1 MAKHRA
7 AWGYRRYHRL
17 VAEGRGQGTLSD
29 YKPWI
34 TIHDIASKGV
44 SSRTPGRTT
53 GRIHH
58 TLSRLETAFLYIL
71 DASPE
76 VLDIREQYPLLP
88 VTETVRIA
96 EQAGI
101 RHPRDNVSHY
111 PYVMTTDFVITT
123 ETGLVARSIKQ
134 SSELDKPRVREKM
147 EIERRYWEK
156 RGVEWLIVT
165 EREIDFQQA
174 RNIEWVYRSW
184 YYDDMLPDGSD
195 CSRIEDF
202 FLDYYARTDMPVAE
216 IARLTEEQF
225 SLRSGLGLT
234 TFQHMILENRIKL
247 DLSRPIDLVSVRTGE
262 GGVYSW
268 METYV

>member
-1 MAKHRA
+1 MRK
-7 AWGYRRYHRL
+7 
-17 VAEGRGQGTLSD
+17 
-29 YKPWI
+29 
-34 TIHDIASKGV
+34 
-44 SSRTPGRTT
+44 
-53 GRIHH
+53 
-58 TLSRLETAFLYIL
+58 
-71 DASPE
+71 
-76 VLDIREQYPLLP
+76 
-88 VTETVRIA
+88 
-96 EQAGI
+96 
-101 RHPRDNVSHY
+101 
-111 PYVMTTDFVITT
+111 
-123 ETGLVARSIKQ
+123 
-134 SSELDKPRVREKM
+134 LDKPRVREKM

-247 DLSRPIDLVSVRTGE
+247 DLSRPIDLVSARTGE